1 MPSSQMVGRLAPGT
15 EVEWNEHQPEGGEDA
30 GTLGP
35 SSDQVGLKSDTD
47 ATRDNKQTSN
57 HADKSM
63 AVADGSD
70 AGKGDVDELTKGKGP
85 AKPQGP

>member
-35 SSDQVGLKSDTD
+35 SSDQVD
-47 ATRDNKQTSN
+47 
-57 HADKSM
+57 
-63 AVADGSD
+63 
-70 AGKGDVDELTKGKGP
+70 
-85 AKPQGP
+85 